1 MLLDKCLEMCSDE
14 LATPYE
20 IATEVI
26 TALENPK
33 PVTVCC
39 GWPNHVCS

>member
-14 LATPYE
+14 LATRYE

-26 TALENPK
+26 TALENQA
-33 PVTVCC
+33 VSTSLV
-39 GWPNHVCS
+39 